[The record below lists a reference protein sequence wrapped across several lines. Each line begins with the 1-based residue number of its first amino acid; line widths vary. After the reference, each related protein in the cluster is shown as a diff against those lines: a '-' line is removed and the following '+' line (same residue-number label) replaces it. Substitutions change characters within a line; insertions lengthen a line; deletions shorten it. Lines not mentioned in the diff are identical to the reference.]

1 MSAVSAKQLILM
13 SYKWWLL
20 VAIFLFGIGLALGLA
35 TPGGILGVPSEDI
48 VALEELADFVA
59 ALPQALVFIF
69 IFIKNVFAILTS
81 FILSPVFCL
90 VPVIALVINGGL
102 IGLVSTSVIQEK
114 SLGYVLAGLLPHGIF
129 EFPALIMGEA
139 VALSFGTA
147 VMLALLKKERRNLLL
162 PNLRRNLRYLVIAL
176 ILLLPAAIIETYVTP
191 LLLD

>member
-1 MSAVSAKQLILM
+1 MSVVPPKQLILM

-20 VAIFLFGIGLALGLA
+20 VAVFLFGIGLALGLA

-48 VALEELADFVA
+48 AALEELADFVA
-59 ALPQALVFIF
+59 PLPQVLVFIF
-69 IFIKNVFAILTS
+69 IFIKNVLVILTS
-81 FILSPVFCL
+81 FVLSPVFCL
-90 VPVIALVINGGL
+90 VPVIALVLNGGL

-129 EFPALIMGEA
+129 ELPALIMGEA

-147 VMLALLKKERRNLLL
+147 VILALLKKERGNLVL
-162 PNLRRNLRYLVIAL
+162 PNLRRNLKYLVIAL